1 MFSGTA
7 EYTHEYFLVNRKT
20 LMKKAGRRRG
30 TRSVVRGLLPA
41 IEPYE
46 QGMLAVSDGNLV
58 YWETC
63 GNPLGKPALVHRRP
77 TGTRHRPVC
86 AGPNPDAGYGT
97 TQTQRRRC
105 EVT

>member
-1 MFSGTA
+1 
-7 EYTHEYFLVNRKT
+7 
-20 LMKKAGRRRG
+20 MKKAGRRRG

-63 GNPLGKPALVHRRP
+63 GNPLGNRRWSIGDQLVRATDRFALGRTRTQDMERLRRSA
-77 TGTRHRPVC
+77 V
-86 AGPNPDAGYGT
+86 DA
-97 TQTQRRRC
+97 R
-105 EVT
+105 